1 MDKGR
6 DFVDGRRETGSGVL
20 VISAEFG
27 NFGTC
32 IVDISTE
39 GGNEFISG
47 VPVNPINKALSPK
60 ILRIALF
67 RSPLWVR

>member
-6 DFVDGRRETGSGVL
+6 DLVDGRRETGSGVL

-47 VPVNPINKALSPK
+47 VLVALVH
-60 ILRIALF
+60 RF
-67 RSPLWVR
+67 QFE

>member
-6 DFVDGRRETGSGVL
+6 DLFDGRRETGSGVL

-47 VPVNPINKALSPK
+47 DGGGGGVFVLGSIF
-60 ILRIALF
+60 LF
-67 RSPLWVR
+67 I